1 MAQVQES
8 NKGGKRNLNAELNLV
23 PFIDLL
29 SVCICFLLMAAVW
42 LQIGT
47 VRVKQALG
55 EDAPTPPKEAYEL
68 AIQLTDVNAVTL
80 ELKKGSKSSGKV
92 NVAGAS
98 KEELTEK
105 LFSEV
110 EKKVAEVGAQQDE
123 TGPMKIQSA
132 TVAPNEKVNYGSMI
146 AVMDVL
152 RKREIVNIAVMPRM

>member
-1 MAQVQES
+1 MAQIQEN
-8 NKGGKRNLNAELNLV
+8 NKGGKRGLNVDVNLV

-29 SVCICFLLMAAVW
+29 SVCICFLLIAAVW

-68 AIQLTDVNAVTL
+68 SVQLTEANAVTM
-80 ELKKGSKSSGKV
+80 ELKKGSKSAGKV
-92 NVAGAS
+92 EVVGAN
-98 KEELTEK
+98 KEELTAK

-110 EKKVAEVGAQQDE
+110 EKKVAEVGAQQSE
-123 TGPMKIQSA
+123 AGPMKIESA
-132 TVAPNEKVNYGSMI
+132 TIVPNEKVNYGSMI

>member
-1 MAQVQES
+1 MAQVQEN

-68 AIQLTDVNAVTL
+68 AIQLTDANSVTL
-80 ELKKGSKSSGKV
+80 ELKKGQKSSGKV
-92 NVAGAS
+92 EVAGSDKAD
-98 KEELTEK
+98 LTAK
-105 LFSEV
+105 LFTEV
-110 EKKVAEVGAQQDE
+110 EKRVAEVQAKQDE
-123 TGPMKIQSA
+123 NGPMKIESA
-132 TVAPNEKVNYGSMI
+132 TVVPNEKVNYGSMI